1 MSTATVNLYD
11 HAYGDFAG
19 DAEAAVRR
27 ETYGE
32 DLGQTS
38 WLTAPEWL
46 GFADQLGIHAGCDVL
61 EVGSGSGGPGV
72 YLALQRGCRLTGVD
86 LNERGVRNASALAE
100 SRGVADRVRF
110 QVVDASQPLPFDDG
124 CFDAVI
130 SNDAMCHI
138 RDRASVLG
146 DWFRVLRPG
155 GRALFTD
162 ALVITSL
169 VSHEEIATRSS
180 IGFYL
185 FAPPGEN
192 ERLLTA
198 AGFTILGVEDVT
210 QNAAEIARRRHDARA
225 RHRAALVTREGDENF
240 DGLQRFLMCVSTLSA
255 ERRLSR
261 FAYLAEKPA
270 HGDPRPGRAL

>member
-1 MSTATVNLYD
+1 VTNAPVNLYD
-11 HAYGDFAG
+11 HAYGDYAS

-46 GFADQLGIHAGCDVL
+46 GFADQLQITASSDVL
-61 EVGSGSGGPGV
+61 DVGCGSGGPGV
-72 YLALQRGCRLTGVD
+72 YLALERGCRLTGVD
-86 LNERGVRNASALAE
+86 LNEHGVRNANALAKA
-100 SRGVADRVRF
+100 RGVADRVQF
-110 QVVDASQPLPFDDG
+110 QVVDASKPLPFADAR
-124 CFDAVI
+124 FDAVA

-138 RDRASVLG
+138 RDRANVLR
-146 DWFRVLRPG
+146 DWHRVLRPG

-162 ALVITSL
+162 ALVISGI

-185 FAPPGEN
+185 FVPPGVN
-192 ERLLTA
+192 ERLIEA
-198 AGFTILGVEDVT
+198 AGFSLLGVEDVT
-210 QNAAEIARRRHDARA
+210 QNAADIARRRRDARE
-225 RHRAALVTREGDENF
+225 RHRDAMIAREGQANF
-240 DGLQRFLMCVSTLSA
+240 DGLQHFLMCVHTLSA

-261 FAYLAEKPA
+261 FAYLAEKT
-270 HGDPRPGRAL
+270 R

>member
-1 MSTATVNLYD
+1 MSSTAPVNLYD

-32 DLGQTS
+32 DLGQSS
-38 WLTAPEWL
+38 WMTAPEWL
-46 GFADQLGIHAGCDVL
+46 GFADQLGVRGDSDVL

-72 YLALQRGCRLTGVD
+72 YLAEQRGCRLTGVD
-86 LNERGVRNASALAE
+86 LNEHGVQNANALAE

-110 QVVDASQPLPFDDG
+110 QVVDASTPLPFADG
-124 CFDAVI
+124 RFDAVI

-138 RDRASVLG
+138 RDRALVLR

-162 ALVITSL
+162 ALVITGI

-198 AGFTILGVEDVT
+198 AGFTLVGVENVT
-210 QNAAEIARRRHDARA
+210 PNAADLARRRHDARA
-225 RHRAALVTREGDENF
+225 RYRAALVTREGDANF
-240 DGLQRFLMCVSTLSA
+240 DGLQRFLMCVHTLSSD
-255 ERRLSR
+255 RRLSR
-261 FAYLAEKPA
+261 FAYLAEKPET
-270 HGDPRPGRAL
+270 HGNRDR